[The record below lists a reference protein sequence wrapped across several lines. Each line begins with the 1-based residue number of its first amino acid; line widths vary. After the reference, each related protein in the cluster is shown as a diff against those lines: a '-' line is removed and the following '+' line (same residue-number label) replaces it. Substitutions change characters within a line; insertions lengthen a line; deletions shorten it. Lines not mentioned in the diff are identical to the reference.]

1 MRHPRRRKNLPYSQG
16 DLNRLV
22 DSVVHPLIKGD
33 AKIPAMV
40 LDTELHFIIEQDI
53 ESSVK
58 KFIRYSLPGIVS
70 DVAKSDVAKPKKVKV
85 LFEEYRKGRQNETL
99 RRA

>member
-1 MRHPRRRKNLPYSQG
+1 MIIWYPMRKSRRRRRSGLPYSQG

-40 LDTELHFIIEQDI
+40 LDTEFHFLIEQNR
-53 ESSVK
+53 K
-58 KFIRYSLPGIVS
+58 KH
-70 DVAKSDVAKPKKVKV
+70 
-85 LFEEYRKGRQNETL
+85 
-99 RRA
+99 

>member
-1 MRHPRRRKNLPYSQG
+1 MANQKRDRTFSRGRGGLPYSQG

-22 DSVVHPLIKGD
+22 DSIVHPLMKGD
-33 AKIPAMV
+33 ARLPAMV

-70 DVAKSDVAKPKKVKV
+70 DVAKSDVAKPKKAS
-85 LFEEYRKGRQNETL
+85 RKRKAKKG
-99 RRA
+99 